1 MATSFTS
8 LLEKLPQN
16 KRERI
21 EERAQEM
28 LLEMALQELR
38 QKRHLTQQELAD
50 RLNLQQAALSKMESQ
65 SNMHVRTLQRIVA
78 AMGGELK
85 LVAQFPDEEIVI
97 NQFQERAT
105 S

>member
-1 MATSFTS
+1 
-8 LLEKLPQN
+8 
-16 KRERI
+16 
-21 EERAQEM
+21 M
-28 LLEMALQELR
+28 LLEMAIQELR
-38 QKRHLTQQELAD
+38 EKRRLTPQELAD

-65 SNMHVRTLQRIVA
+65 SNMHIRTLQRIVA